1 MEGEEIEEEK
11 DEKDEEEECDAE
23 DNITENLSSTNQ
35 MEHCDVLEREEAE
48 IKAMNR
54 EMQQVADTS
63 LLKEGMI
70 EERAEI

>member
-11 DEKDEEEECDAE
+11 DEKDEEEEWDAE

-35 MEHCDVLEREEAE
+35 MENCDVLEEEEAE

-54 EMQQVADTS
+54 KIQKT
-63 LLKEGMI
+63 KEI
-70 EERAEI
+70 SK